1 MIKRPLCTV
10 RLRRLPTQFSWVD
23 QRLVRDRRIDSLSH
37 GACALYLFL
46 ITVADAQ
53 GLSYFAERSLR
64 QRLAMSEV
72 SLRQARELLIQQG
85 LIAYEVPLY
94 QVLDLGGPPPAVP
107 EPPSAHD
114 EPVDTEAMFKRIWE
128 VLS

>member
-53 GLSYFAERSLR
+53 GLSYFADRSLS
-64 QRLAMSEV
+64 QRLAMSEM
-72 SLRQARELLIQQG
+72 SLRQARELLMQQG
-85 LIAYEVPLY
+85 LIAYETPLY
-94 QVLDLGGPPPAVP
+94 QVLDLSERQPSAP
-107 EPPSAHD
+107 EPPRAHD
-114 EPVDTEAMFKRIWE
+114 EAVDIEAVFKRIWE
-128 VLS
+128 ILP